1 MRKALSF
8 IALVLLICSCT
19 GKPAGE
25 SQSPQEST
33 AAKELLQGVWLDEF
47 TDAPVLRIA
56 GDTIYYNNSQ
66 NIPVYFQVIRDSLYL
81 YGGNR
86 TVRYKIDRHTENVLW
101 FYSLPDYV
109 IKLYKSENAED
120 TLAFVKQRVEVIR
133 PVSEVMQKDTVVTY
147 DGVRYRAYAYI
158 NPSSMKVVKSRQSE
172 DGLSYENVYYDNVI
186 HICVYQGNKSL
197 FAKDITKQMFGEVI
211 AGDVLQRSIL
221 ADMEFK
227 GVDCSGYHYQAMVCI
242 PESPVCN
249 LVNLDISFDGELF
262 INPAE

>member
-1 MRKALSF
+1 MRKTLSL

-25 SQSPQEST
+25 SPSQQEST

-47 TDAPVLRIA
+47 TDSPVLRIA

-66 NIPVYFQVIRDSLYL
+66 NIPVYFQVIKDSLYMH
-81 YGGNR
+81 GGNR
-86 TVRYKIDRHTENVLW
+86 TVRYKIDRHTEHVLW
-101 FYSLPDYV
+101 FHSLPDHV

-120 TLAFVKQRVEVIR
+120 TLAFVRQRVEVIR
-133 PVSEVMQKDTVVTY
+133 PVSEVMKKDTVVTY

-158 NPSSMKVVKSRQSE
+158 NPSSMKVVRSRQSE

-186 HICVYQGNKSL
+186 HICVYQGAKSL
-197 FAKDITKQMFGEVI
+197 FAKDITKEMFEEVI

-221 ADMEFK
+221 ADMEFN
-227 GVDCSGYHYQAMVCI
+227 GVNRSGYHYQAMVCI